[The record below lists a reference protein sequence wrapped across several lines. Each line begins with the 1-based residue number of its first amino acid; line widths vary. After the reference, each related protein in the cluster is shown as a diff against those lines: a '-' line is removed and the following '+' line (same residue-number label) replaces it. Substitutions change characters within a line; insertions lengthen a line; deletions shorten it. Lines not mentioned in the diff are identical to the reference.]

1 MAISSYQVEWL
12 IHQRRRWRGL
22 VNMVERALD
31 AAPDKTELS
40 AEGRMQAAERRA
52 SDAATAQPGTEP
64 GAEPMKTKTWP
75 ADLAE
80 RKVYPQPVA
89 YELERRA
96 GSFMRPRFI
105 PSNAPAPI
113 PRVDLWDAVRQ
124 EEDDG

>member
-22 VNMVERALD
+22 VNMVERALS
-31 AAPDKTELS
+31 AAPEKTELS
-40 AEGRMQAAERRA
+40 TEGRMQAVEQRA
-52 SDAATAQPGTEP
+52 SDAA
-64 GAEPMKTKTWP
+64 GAESEKKWP
-75 ADLAE
+75 VDLAE

-96 GSFMRPRFI
+96 GSFMRPRYI
-105 PSNAPAPI
+105 PSNSPPPI